1 MNKKTIFC
9 AMALATCA
17 SLSPA
22 AEDFAELSLE
32 DLVKADVTSV
42 SRKSQSLAD
51 VPAAAF
57 VITAEDIRRSGAQS
71 LPDVLRMAPGV
82 EVAQIDNGRY
92 AVSARGFNGRFA
104 NKLQVLVD
112 GRSLYHPMFAGVTWE
127 LDPIPL
133 EDIERIEIIRG
144 PGAVMWGANAV
155 NGLINIISKQT
166 RGQQGGAVSITA
178 GTQGNGNVYARI
190 GSAPADGPSWKLSGQ
205 GRYVEPSRLYDQSK
219 DSVDRYSS
227 GVIDFRLDND
237 LGAGSDLSVW
247 ANASRSVTTELW
259 NTTPVFSPM
268 GGLRLTSTRPDQ
280 VLNNENLVGRYRWLS
295 AAGIESS
302 IQASI
307 GHASLEID
315 DFAKADHV
323 AVDVDYQ
330 GRRAFGEHDLIWGV
344 SHRSTRD
351 DIDTHE
357 PQMAVSGARKTI
369 RQTGV
374 FVHDDWTLLPERLKL
389 GIGGRLDQATAN
401 GTKASVNATLLWTPT
416 RADSAWLKLARAPR
430 VSSRGERDISILTG
444 VSLLPVP
451 SPLPGPPTLNIP
463 MISYVTN
470 NSDLGAEKARGVE
483 LGYRKQIA
491 ANLGADLSV
500 YRQRYTDLR
509 GATPV
514 RTYGCH
520 PMFAGFGIAFDPASC
535 GYFGLP
541 AGLPVLFSQTRTA
554 NNLAGTSR
562 GAELAIDW
570 LVSPSWRL
578 QFSYAWSRLDM
589 DRESDPVA
597 AAAALTSERSLP
609 SHSGSL
615 RSQWNIDANQQFDVW
630 LRGSAGLDRIN
641 VINLDPTTGGAPAF
655 IHVPGYVTLD
665 LRYAYR
671 INKDLELA
679 LVGRNLIARNRLE
692 YISDFIPTAAAEV
705 APSWALTAR
714 WKF

>member
-1 MNKKTIFC
+1 MKLPHAILVT
-9 AMALATCA
+9 ALTAA
-17 SLSPA
+17 GQLHA
-22 AEDFAELSLE
+22 AEDFTELSLE
-32 DLVKADVTSV
+32 DLVKAEVTSV

-51 VPAAAF
+51 VAAAAF

-92 AVSARGFNGRFA
+92 AVSVRGFNGRFT

-112 GRSLYHPMFAGVTWE
+112 GRSLYHPMFAGVVWE

-133 EDIERIEIIRG
+133 EDIERIEVIRG

-166 RGQQGGAVSITA
+166 RGQAGGAVSVTA

-190 GSAPADGPSWKLSGQ
+190 GGAPADGPSWKLSAQ
-205 GRYVEPSRLYDQSK
+205 GRYAEPSRLHDPSK

-227 GVIDFRLDND
+227 GVVDFRLDNE
-237 LGAGSDLSVW
+237 LGGGRDLSIW

-295 AAGIESS
+295 AAGVESS

-307 GHASLEID
+307 GRARLEID
-315 DFAKADHV
+315 DFAKEDHLV
-323 AVDVDYQ
+323 VDVDYQ
-330 GRRAFGEHDLIWGV
+330 GRRAIGEHDLIWGL

-357 PQMAVSGARKTI
+357 PQVAVSGARTTI

-374 FVHDDWTLLPERLKL
+374 FLHDDWTLLPERLKL
-389 GIGGRLDQATAN
+389 GIGGRLDRATGN
-401 GTKASVNATLLWTPT
+401 GTEASVNTSLLWTPT
-416 RADSAWLKLARAPR
+416 RSDSVWIKAARAPR
-430 VSSRGERDISILTG
+430 FSSRGERDISILTG
-444 VSLLPVP
+444 VSLLPVL
-451 SPLPGPPTLNIP
+451 SPAPGAPGMNVPVIG
-463 MISYVTN
+463 YFAN
-470 NSDLGAEKARGVE
+470 NSHLGAEKAKGIE
-483 LGYRKQIA
+483 LGYRKQFA
-491 ANLGADLSV
+491 ANLGADLSI

-509 GATPV
+509 GATLD
-514 RTYGCH
+514 RMYGCH
-520 PMFAGFGIAFDPASC
+520 PMFAGFGIAFDPAGC

-541 AGLPVLFSQTRTA
+541 AGLPVMFNVNRTA

-562 GAELAIDW
+562 GAELAVDW
-570 LVSPSWRL
+570 LVSPGWRL
-578 QFSYAWSRLDM
+578 QLSHAWSKLDM
-589 DRESDPVA
+589 DSETDPIAHA
-597 AAAALTSERSLP
+597 AAVTAERSSP
-609 SHSGSL
+609 RHYGSL
-615 RSQWNIDANQQFDVW
+615 RSQWNIAADRQFDVW
-630 LRGSAGLDRIN
+630 LRGSAGIDR
-641 VINLDPTTGGAPAF
+641 VKQINLDPASGGAPAY
-655 IHVPGYVTLD
+655 HRVPGYVTLD
-665 LRYAYR
+665 LRYAHR
-671 INKDLELA
+671 VNKDLELA
-679 LVGRNLIARNRLE
+679 LVGRNLIARHRLE
-692 YISDFIPTAAAEV
+692 YISDFIPTAATEV
-705 APSWALTAR
+705 APSWAVTAR